1 MKKINKKIKIGLITM
16 FIIFIIL
23 YFIFCVYKYIKL
35 PHLGD
40 YYISK
45 FDENNVL
52 LEEDYNKILNILTLE
67 NVEISKVAADI
78 EFRHEG
84 SFYIY
89 FQSDFEIESNEII
102 NSIKEKN
109 GIDSCHL
116 YEISNENNKFEYA
129 LEHICGLTFDCE
141 AYQNIE
147 RISRQY
153 YKWWEDNEKSIDYVW
168 YSHFNL

>member
-1 MKKINKKIKIGLITM
+1 MKKINKKVKISLITT

-23 YFIFCVYKYIKL
+23 YVIFCIYQYIKL

-40 YYISK
+40 YYIVK

-52 LEEDYNKILNILTLE
+52 SNEDYKKILNILTLE
-67 NVEISKVAADI
+67 NVKITKVAADI

-84 SFYIY
+84 CCYVY
-89 FQSDFEIESNEII
+89 FQSNFELESNEII

-109 GIDSCHL
+109 GNNTYNL
-116 YEISNENNKFEYA
+116 YKISNKNNKFEYA
-129 LEHICGLTFDCE
+129 IEHICGLTFDCE
-141 AYQNIE
+141 FYKNIKK
-147 RISRQY
+147 ISRQY